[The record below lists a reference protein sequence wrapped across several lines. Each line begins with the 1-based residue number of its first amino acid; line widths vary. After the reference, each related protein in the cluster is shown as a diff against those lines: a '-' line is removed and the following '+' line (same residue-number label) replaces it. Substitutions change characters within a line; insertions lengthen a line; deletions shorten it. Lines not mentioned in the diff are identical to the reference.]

1 MNKNL
6 LKKFYLFSGLNDSE
20 LEVFSNIVREKTYDK
35 GDMIFFDTE
44 PYIGFYI
51 VEVGSV
57 KIFKISPDGREHIL
71 HIINPGNSFAEVPL
85 FENYEKIVNE
95 GFTYPAN
102 AMALE
107 NDTLVFRVPAVE
119 FIRLMEDNPKL
130 CMKMLSGFAKRMRY
144 LTRHIEEMMLKD
156 VTKRVAG
163 FIVTEYMNSG
173 RNDNTIILNIS
184 KNDLASYLGTI
195 LETLSRTFK
204 KLQDTGLID
213 VDGKTIHINN
223 ISDLKKLAS

>member
-1 MNKNL
+1 MNINV
-6 LKKFYLFSGLNDSE
+6 LKKYYLFSGLDDSE
-20 LEVFSNIVREKTYDK
+20 LKIFSNIIREKQYDK

-71 HIINPGNSFAEVPL
+71 HIITPGNSFAEVPL
-85 FENYEKIVNE
+85 FESYGKVGNE
-95 GFTYPAN
+95 GFAYPAN

-107 NDTLVFRVPAVE
+107 NDTLVFRVPSNE
-119 FIRLMEDNPKL
+119 FINLIEENTGL
-130 CMKMLSGFAKRMRY
+130 CLKMLSGFAKRMRY
-144 LTRHIEEMMLKD
+144 LTRHIEEMTLKD

-163 FIVTEYMNSG
+163 FLITEYVNSG
-173 RNDNTIILNIS
+173 RNDNTIDLNIS

-204 KLQDTGLID
+204 KFQDIGLID
-213 VDGKTIHINN
+213 VEGKTIHIKDLNE
-223 ISDLKKLAS
+223 LKKLAS